1 MIPGIL
7 EGKTCLIT
15 GGSSGIGRAT
25 VLAFAAAGANVLAA
39 DIQNS
44 SGPESPF
51 FDVFFAMD
59 VRRPEQIRAAVA
71 KAVALHGR
79 LDCAVNCAGIGG
91 VRASTA
97 EYPDE
102 VWDQVLAV
110 NLTGVFHCMKEEL
123 AVMLRQG
130 SGAIVNVASVAGVS
144 GFARHSAYSASKHG
158 VVGITKVAAL
168 EYARKGIRVN
178 AVCPGFTRTPMVDAM
193 LQERPGLEERLEAR
207 MPVGRFGTP
216 EEIASSILY
225 LCSDAASFIT
235 GHAMLLDGGLTAG

>member
-1 MIPGIL
+1 MTPGIL
-7 EGKTCLIT
+7 EGKSCLIT
-15 GGSSGIGRAT
+15 GGASGIGRAT
-25 VLAFAAAGANVLAA
+25 ALAFAAAGANVLAA
-39 DIQNS
+39 DIHPGS
-44 SGPESPF
+44 LPELS
-51 FDVFFAMD
+51 FFAMD
-59 VRRPEQIRAAVA
+59 VRRAEQIRAAVS

-91 VRASTA
+91 VRATTA
-97 EYPDE
+97 DYPDD

-123 AVMLRQG
+123 AVMLPQG

-144 GFARHSAYSASKHG
+144 GFARHSAYTASKHG

-178 AVCPGFTRTPMVDAM
+178 AVCPGFTRTPMVEEM
-193 LQERPGLEERLEAR
+193 LQERPGLEERLQAR

-216 EEIASSILY
+216 EEIAGSILY
-225 LCSDAASFIT
+225 LCSDDAGFIT

>member
-1 MIPGIL
+1 MSPAIL
-7 EGKTCLIT
+7 EGKACLIT
-15 GGSSGIGRAT
+15 GGASGIGRAA
-25 VLAFAAAGANVLAA
+25 VLAFAAAGANVLTA
-39 DIQNS
+39 DIQNCS
-44 SGPESPF
+44 SPELP
-51 FDVFFAMD
+51 FFAMD

-71 KAVALHGR
+71 RAVALYGR

-91 VRASTA
+91 VRAYTA

-123 AVMLRQG
+123 AVMLPQG
-130 SGAIVNVASVAGVS
+130 SGAIVNVASVAGVT

-178 AVCPGFTRTPMVDAM
+178 AVCPGFTRTPMVEEM
-193 LQERPGLEERLEAR
+193 LQERPGLEQRLEAR

>member
-1 MIPGIL
+1 MSPAIL
-7 EGKTCLIT
+7 EGKACLIT
-15 GGSSGIGRAT
+15 GGASGIGRAA
-25 VLAFAAAGANVLAA
+25 VLAFAAAGANVLTA
-39 DIQNS
+39 DIQNCS
-44 SGPESPF
+44 SPELP
-51 FDVFFAMD
+51 FFAMD
-59 VRRPEQIRAAVA
+59 ARRPEQIRAAVA
-71 KAVALHGR
+71 KAVALYGR

-91 VRASTA
+91 VRACTA

-123 AVMLRQG
+123 AVMLPQG
-130 SGAIVNVASVAGVS
+130 SGAIVNVASVAGVT

-168 EYARKGIRVN
+168 EYARNGIRVN
-178 AVCPGFTRTPMVDAM
+178 AVCPGFTRTPMVEEM
-193 LQERPGLEERLEAR
+193 MQERPGLEQRLEAR

>member
-1 MIPGIL
+1 MQVTPGIL
-7 EGKTCLIT
+7 AGKSCLIT

-25 VLAFAAAGANVLAA
+25 LLAFAAAGANVLAA

-44 SGPESPF
+44 ASPELP
-51 FDVFFAMD
+51 FFAMD

-71 KAVALHGR
+71 KAVELYGR

-91 VRASTA
+91 VRANTA
-97 EYPDE
+97 EYPDD

-123 AVMLRQG
+123 AVMLPQG

-144 GFARHSAYSASKHG
+144 AFARHSAYTASKHG

-178 AVCPGFTRTPMVDAM
+178 AVCPGFTRTPMVEEM
-193 LQERPGLEERLEAR
+193 LQERPGLEERLQAR
-207 MPVGRFGTP
+207 IPVGRFGTP

-225 LCSDAASFIT
+225 LCSDAAGFIT

>member
-1 MIPGIL
+1 MSPAIL
-7 EGKTCLIT
+7 EGKACLIT
-15 GGSSGIGRAT
+15 GGASGIGRAA
-25 VLAFAAAGANVLAA
+25 VLAFAAAGANVLTA
-39 DIQNS
+39 DIQNCS
-44 SGPESPF
+44 SPELP
-51 FDVFFAMD
+51 FFAMD

-71 KAVALHGR
+71 KAVALYGR

-91 VRASTA
+91 VRACTA

-123 AVMLRQG
+123 AVMLPQG
-130 SGAIVNVASVAGVS
+130 SGAIVNVASVAGVT

-168 EYARKGIRVN
+168 EYARNGIRVN
-178 AVCPGFTRTPMVDAM
+178 AVCPGFTRTPMVEEM
-193 LQERPGLEERLEAR
+193 LQERPGLEQRLEAR
-207 MPVGRFGTP
+207 IPVGRFGTP

>member
-1 MIPGIL
+1 MSPAIL
-7 EGKTCLIT
+7 EGKACLIT
-15 GGSSGIGRAT
+15 GGASGIGRAA
-25 VLAFAAAGANVLAA
+25 VLAFAAAGANVLTA
-39 DIQNS
+39 DIQNCS
-44 SGPESPF
+44 SPELP
-51 FDVFFAMD
+51 FFAMD

-71 KAVALHGR
+71 KAVALYGR

-91 VRASTA
+91 VRACTA
-97 EYPDE
+97 DYPDE

-123 AVMLRQG
+123 AVMLPQG
-130 SGAIVNVASVAGVS
+130 SGAIVNVASVAGVT

-178 AVCPGFTRTPMVDAM
+178 AVCPGFTRTPMVEEM
-193 LQERPGLEERLEAR
+193 LQERPGLEQRLEAR
-207 MPVGRFGTP
+207 IPVGRFGTP